1 MADLKLN
8 GVTPAGIGKIKLGS
22 TDVKKVYSGTTLVW
36 PISSPPEPCTG
47 FLFADKTQLRTA
59 VDLWVSNRTSA
70 IATYGQINTWCTG
83 NVTDMS
89 QLFQNKTTFNDD
101 ISNWDVSNVTDMS
114 NMFYNAT
121 SFNKDIGSWN
131 MSSVTRARY
140 MFYFASS
147 FDQNINAW
155 NVSSVTN
162 MYGMLSLMSVFN
174 QPIGDW
180 DVSNV
185 TDMGAMFL
193 ASTSFNQDIST
204 WCVTNITSE
213 PINFSLNSPL
223 TQANKPVWGTCP
235 P

>member
-1 MADLKLN
+1 MADFKIQ
-8 GVTPAGIGKIKLGS
+8 GITPIAGKIKVGDNS
-22 TDVKKVYSGTTLVW
+22 VEKIYSGSTLVW
-36 PISSPPEPCTG
+36 PTSSPPGPCTG
-47 FLFADKTQLRTA
+47 YLFADKAELRTA
-59 VDLWVSNRTSA
+59 VNLWVSDEASA

-101 ISNWDVSNVTDMS
+101 ISNWDVSNVTSME
-114 NMFYNAT
+114 NTFYNAT
-121 SFNKDIGSWN
+121 SFDQDISAWN
-131 MSSVTRARY
+131 MSSVTSTRY

-162 MYGMLSLMSVFN
+162 MYGMLSFMSVFN
-174 QPIGDW
+174 QDIGSW
-180 DVSNV
+180 DVSSV
-185 TDMGAMFL
+185 VDMYGMFL

-213 PINFSLNSPL
+213 PLNFSLNSPL
-223 TQANKPVWGTCP
+223 TEANKPVWGTCP

>member
-1 MADLKLN
+1 MADFKLN
-8 GVTPAGIGKIKLGS
+8 GITPDGVGKIKLGS
-22 TDVKKVYSGTTLVW
+22 VDVQEIYMGSTLVW
-36 PISSPPEPCTG
+36 PLSSPPCMFEPANK
-47 FLFADKTQLRTA
+47 FELQIA
-59 VDLWVSNRTSA
+59 VNLWISDEPAAV
-70 IATYGQINTWCTG
+70 IAYGQINTWCTG

-89 QLFQNKTTFNDD
+89 FLFQSRTTFNDD
-101 ISNWDVSNVTDMS
+101 ISNWDVSNVTNMS

-121 SFNKDIGSWN
+121 SFNQDISAWN
-131 MSSVTRARY
+131 MSSVTTTRY

-155 NVSSVTN
+155 DVSSVTN
-162 MYGMLSLMSVFN
+162 MYGMFSFMSVFN
-174 QPIGDW
+174 QDIGSW
-180 DVSNV
+180 DVSSV
-185 TDMGAMFL
+185 ADMYGMFL

-213 PINFSLNSPL
+213 PLNFSLNSPL